1 MTRIVI
7 LRPTQG
13 ARKRNL
19 SREKFQAN
27 RRKLKRVQRRRKSL
41 RRRNHQIK
49 DPMALRGRMEGR
61 NRIKKIPKQ
70 NGRL

>member
-7 LRPTQG
+7 LRPTQR

-41 RRRNHQIK
+41 RRRNHQK
-49 DPMALRGRMEGR
+49 DLMALRGRMEGR